1 MATAQPDAPA
11 RPAQVGLRTSLRI
24 LVRLHLILLALL
36 VSIPL
41 HYLARGVVRHSPLPR
56 LFLRVLVRIVGGR
69 VRIEGTPLGRDVFFL
84 ANHLSWID
92 IPALAGASGTA
103 FVAKQEVAE
112 TPLIGWLARLN
123 RTVFVRREARLD
135 VASQI
140 NDLREALE
148 DNRAVAIFPE
158 GTTTDGLSL
167 LPFKTAML
175 KVLEPPPP
183 GIMVQPVVMDY
194 GAAAPELCWIG
205 DEPGLANALR
215 VLGRR
220 GTFEIR
226 VHFLEPFSPALAPGR
241 KAIAAQARARIEARL
256 TALLGEAPRPFALDV
271 GAIGFKAAVPTEV
284 HDRAEGE

>member
-1 MATAQPDAPA
+1 MATAQPEATA
-11 RPAQVGLRTSLRI
+11 RPGRLGLRTSLRI
-24 LVRLHLILLALL
+24 LVRLHLIILALL
-36 VSIPL
+36 VCVPL
-41 HYLARGVVRHSPLPR
+41 HYLARAVVRHSPLPR
-56 LFLRVLVRIVGGR
+56 LFLRLLVRIVGAR
-69 VRIEGTPLGRDVFFL
+69 VQIVGTPLSRDVFFL

-140 NDLREALE
+140 NDLREALA

-158 GTTTDGLSL
+158 GTTTDGQSL

-194 GAAAPELCWIG
+194 GAAGPQLCWIG

-215 VLGRR
+215 ILGRP
-220 GTFEIR
+220 GTFVLR
-226 VHFLEPFSPALAPGR
+226 VHFLEPFSPELAPGR
-241 KAIAAQARARIEARL
+241 KAIAAAARARIEAAL
-256 TALLGEAPRPFALDV
+256 TDLLGQTPRPFALDV
-271 GAIGFKAAVPTEV
+271 GAVGFRAAVPQEV